1 VANGTS
7 VQCLCHLAQA
17 QWEVQG
23 IQFISN
29 CKVLPLQHY
38 DMILGFDWLEQF
50 SSLKIHWVDK
60 WISIP
65 YGASTVVI
73 QGILSE
79 LQAGIV

>member
-1 VANGTS
+1 
-7 VQCLCHLAQA
+7 
-17 QWEVQG
+17 
-23 IQFISN
+23 
-29 CKVLPLQHY
+29 
-38 DMILGFDWLEQF
+38 
-50 SSLKIHWVDK
+50 VDK